1 MADIEVTVASR
12 TASVTLNRPATRNAV
27 TLAMWKDIARIFGE
41 LGSDHQIRAIL
52 LSGAGGNFSVG
63 ADVSEF
69 SEVRNNAGAS
79 ADYETFVDAASSAI
93 AAVPQAVIAVMH
105 GYCIGG
111 GCHLALACDFRY
123 AHPTASIGIPAAK
136 LSIVYSVRSTQRLL
150 SLVGPT
156 QAKKMLFGAERMGAD
171 EAYCIG
177 LIDRVADDPEAHAR
191 TLAQSLSGLAPL
203 SIAGAK
209 YIVNDLCQGGS
220 APNAQAIIDHASNSE
235 DYREARLAFAT
246 KRQPVFSG
254 R

>member
-1 MADIEVTVASR
+1 MADIEVTMAGK

-27 TLAMWKDIARIFGE
+27 TLAMWKDIARVFGE
-41 LGSDHQIRAIL
+41 LGSDREVRAIL

-69 SEVRNNAGAS
+69 SDVRNDAGAS
-79 ADYETFVDAASSAI
+79 REYETCVDAASGAI

-123 AHPTASIGIPAAK
+123 AHPSASIGIPAAK
-136 LSIVYSVRSTQRLL
+136 LSIVYSVQSTQRLL
-150 SLVGPT
+150 SLVGPS
-156 QAKKMLFGAERMGAD
+156 QAKKILFGAERMDAD
-171 EAYCIG
+171 QAYRIG
-177 LIDRVADDPEAHAR
+177 LVERIADDPDVDAR
-191 TLAQSLSGLAPL
+191 TFAQSLAGHAPL

-209 YIVNDLCQGGS
+209 YILNDLCAGGS
-220 APNAQAIIDHASNSE
+220 APNAQVLIDHSSNSH
-235 DYREARLAFAT
+235 DYREARRAFAE
-246 KRQPVFSG
+246 KRQPVFHG